1 MKVKATFIITSLL
14 LGVASTL
21 CAKENSIIDKLQ
33 QPKNGAVVIVNQPVE
48 FNILLQRDTTAIED
62 RLTSVYRIQVFS
74 DNMQKRAK
82 DQAYERARIIQE
94 SDPELATYVTFNSP
108 FWRVRVGN
116 YISYEEAAVKLREL
130 KKQFPEILDMRIV
143 KDIIIE
149 KY

>member
-14 LGVASTL
+14 LAVASTL
-21 CAKENSIIDKLQ
+21 WAKENSIIDKLQ

-62 RLTSVYRIQVFS
+62 RLTSGYRIQVFS

>member
-1 MKVKATFIITSLL
+1 MKVKATFIITTLL
-14 LGVASTL
+14 LTVASTL
-21 CAKENSIIDKLQ
+21 SAKEGSIIDKLQ
-33 QPKNGAVVIVNQPVE
+33 QPQNGAVVIVNQPIE
-48 FNILLQRDTTAIED
+48 FNMLLQRDTTAIED
-62 RLTSVYRIQVFS
+62 RLTSGYRIQVFS

-116 YISYEEAAVKLREL
+116 FISYEEAAVKLREL

>member
-48 FNILLQRDTTAIED
+48 FNMLLQRDTTAIED
-62 RLTSVYRIQVFS
+62 RLTSGYRIQVFS

>member
-14 LGVASTL
+14 LGVASTIW
-21 CAKENSIIDKLQ
+21 AKENSIIDKLQ

-48 FNILLQRDTTAIED
+48 FNMLLQRDTTAIED
-62 RLTSVYRIQVFS
+62 RLTSGYRIQVFS